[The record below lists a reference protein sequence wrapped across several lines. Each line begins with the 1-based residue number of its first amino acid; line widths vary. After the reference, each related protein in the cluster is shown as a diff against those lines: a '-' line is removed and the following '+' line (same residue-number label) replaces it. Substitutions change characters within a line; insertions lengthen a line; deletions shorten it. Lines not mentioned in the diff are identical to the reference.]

1 MKKFKKYVSHLV
13 IFFSWKIRFLI
24 VSLALTSC
32 NTQISQPLN
41 SNNNLKQNFEVKYI
55 AGNEFE
61 IYSAQTQM
69 TENPVLTI
77 YLEGDGFAWK
87 SRTKLSDDPT
97 PKNPVALKL
106 AIKANKPDTI
116 YLARPCQ
123 YGAKH
128 GGKKCSNVYWS
139 SHRFSDEI
147 VEAVSSG
154 ISKFKK
160 EHKKKDIK
168 LIGFSGGGA
177 IAVLL
182 AARRDDVSA
191 VFTVAGNLNSKMIME
206 QHGVSPLVG
215 SLEPLDFAFDIRNI
229 PQIHFYGE
237 KDKIISPDIAKS
249 FLKASGFSDCVQIIP
264 VKNASHNKRWQNNWQ
279 QLSVFEPNC
288 Y

>member
-1 MKKFKKYVSHLV
+1 
-13 IFFSWKIRFLI
+13 

-32 NTQISQPLN
+32 NTQISQPLS
-41 SNNNLKQNFEVKYI
+41 SNNNLKRSFEVNYI
-55 AGNEFE
+55 TGNEFE

-69 TENPVLTI
+69 TKNPVLTV

-97 PKNPVALKL
+97 PKNPIALKL

-128 GGKKCSNVYWS
+128 AGKKCSNVYWS

-154 ISKFKK
+154 ITKLKK
-160 EHKKKDIK
+160 ENKKKQIK
-168 LIGFSGGGA
+168 LVGFSGGAA
-177 IAVLL
+177 IAVLI

-237 KDKIISPDIAKS
+237 KDKIISSDITKS
-249 FLKASGFSDCVQIIP
+249 FFKASGFSNCVQIIP
-264 VKNASHNKRWQNNWQ
+264 VKNASHNKQWQNNWQ
-279 QLSVFEPNC
+279 KISNFEPKC